1 MTPTEELQLFEH
13 VVATGSMSETA
24 RKLGVSAA
32 EVSKYIG
39 VLERRLGALL
49 FYRPAARLEL
59 TASGKA
65 YYASRILPKI
75 RLVPA
80 SNKTCARGGAVV
92 IPYRHTH

>member
-39 VLERRLGALL
+39 VLERRLVRL
-49 FYRPAARLEL
+49 FVRPACGAPR
-59 TASGKA
+59 A
-65 YYASRILPKI
+65 YRQRQGIL
-75 RLVPA
+75 RE
-80 SNKTCARGGAVV
+80 
-92 IPYRHTH
+92 